1 MRRMSTTRQFDALR
15 PLTRIAPVGGT
26 GSTLSSF
33 AYAWNALDQR
43 TRMALAAGS
52 YWVYE
57 PLTVASWELGKVF
70 VLKGIRVIAFCGS
83 WWRAG

>member
-1 MRRMSTTRQFDALR
+1 VVSWFTNQALVGQILVSSDGMRRMSTTRQFDALS

-57 PLTVASWELGKVF
+57 YL
-70 VLKGIRVIAFCGS
+70 
-83 WWRAG
+83 

>member
-1 MRRMSTTRQFDALR
+1 VVSWFTNQALVGQILVSSDGMRRMSTTRQFDALR
-15 PLTRIAPVGGT
+15 PLTLIAPVGGT

-57 PLTVASWELGKVF
+57 YL
-70 VLKGIRVIAFCGS
+70 
-83 WWRAG
+83 